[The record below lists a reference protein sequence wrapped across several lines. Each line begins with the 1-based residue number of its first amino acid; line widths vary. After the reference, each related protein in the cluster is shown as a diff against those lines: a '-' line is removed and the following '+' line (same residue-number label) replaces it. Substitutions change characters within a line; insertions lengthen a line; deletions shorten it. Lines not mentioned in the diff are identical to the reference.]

1 MVTGP
6 PASSISTPRADSS
19 LNGADLD
26 MYGGQHT
33 TLQPSFELGGSKD
46 KLDYFFS
53 GQYLQNQLGV
63 EPPTPG
69 PSAYN
74 DQTYQGQAFS
84 YLSYFLN
91 PTTRLSLISGFALN
105 HFRIPDNPNQ
115 PQVFELA
122 GVPFYPSVNI
132 NENQL
137 EQNYYGVLS
146 LQGTIGAKLD
156 YQLSAFSRYSTLS
169 FYPDEKGDLIYNGAA
184 SRIFRSSW
192 SNGLQGDSSY
202 RLNDTNTIRA
212 GFWFSGERA
221 EIDNHEA
228 GLSWPIPTAPRPA
241 TFRCR
246 RSWTIGQ

>member
-1 MVTGP
+1 
-6 PASSISTPRADSS
+6 
-19 LNGADLD
+19 

-53 GQYLQNQLGV
+53 GQYLQSQLGV

-69 PSAYN
+69 PSAYH

-105 HFRIPDNPNQ
+105 HFQIPDNPNQ
-115 PQVFELA
+115 PQVFQLA

-137 EQNYYGVLS
+137 EQNYLRRPVTCREQS
-146 LQGTIGAKLD
+146 APSSTISCRH
-156 YQLSAFSRYSTLS
+156 SA
-169 FYPDEKGDLIYNGAA
+169 A
-184 SRIFRSSW
+184 
-192 SNGLQGDSSY
+192 
-202 RLNDTNTIRA
+202 IR
-212 GFWFSGERA
+212 
-221 EIDNHEA
+221 
-228 GLSWPIPTAPRPA
+228 
-241 TFRCR
+241 RCR
-246 RSWTIGQ
+246 FTRTR